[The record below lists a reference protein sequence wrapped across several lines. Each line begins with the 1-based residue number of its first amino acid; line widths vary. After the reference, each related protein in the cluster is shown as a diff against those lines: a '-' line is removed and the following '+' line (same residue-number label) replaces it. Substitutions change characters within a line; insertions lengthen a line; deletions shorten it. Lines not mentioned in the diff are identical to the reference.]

1 MCIRDR
7 DICAPFLFAGKP
19 RQRKKSTTSAP
30 SVTYSLPHCV
40 PCPVPPLTPVLRFY
54 QFCLD
59 THLGE
64 IRTLSHAPCVFS
76 KKPPSL
82 GMLLTSAELLS
93 PLALS
98 PPRSANSATHT
109 SPGTVLIRTDPSF
122 AHRLRSSSGQLFW
135 IFLSAILRTSAN
147 DATTI
152 HNTTRCSGEQT
163 TTKQF
168 RAAFHPRE
176 RHTWGSSRRNLLSN
190 TYVLW

>member
-1 MCIRDR
+1 ML
-7 DICAPFLFAGKP
+7 PFSLTGKP

-30 SVTYSLPHCV
+30 SVTYSMPHCV
-40 PCPVPPLTPVLRFY
+40 PCPVLPLTPVLRFY
-54 QFCLD
+54 QFCVD

-64 IRTLSHAPCVFS
+64 IRTLSQAPCVFS
-76 KKPPSL
+76 NKPSSL
-82 GMLLTSAELLS
+82 GMILTSTGLLS

-122 AHRLRSSSGQLFW
+122 AHRLRSSSGQLFR
-135 IFLSAILRTSAN
+135 IFLSTILKTSAN
-147 DATTI
+147 DAMTI

-176 RHTWGSSRRNLLSN
+176 RHTWGSSRRTLLRN

>member
-1 MCIRDR
+1 ML
-7 DICAPFLFAGKP
+7 PFSLTGKP
-19 RQRKKSTTSAP
+19 KQRKKSTTSAP

-40 PCPVPPLTPVLRFY
+40 PCPVLPLTPVLRFY

-64 IRTLSHAPCVFS
+64 IRALSHAPYVFS

-82 GMLLTSAELLS
+82 GMLLTSTGLLS

-135 IFLSAILRTSAN
+135 IFLSTILKTSAS

-152 HNTTRCSGEQT
+152 DNIRCSGEQT
-163 TTKQF
+163 TTKQV
-168 RAAFHPRE
+168 RAAFHPGQC
-176 RHTWGSSRRNLLSN
+176 HTWGNSNRNLLSN